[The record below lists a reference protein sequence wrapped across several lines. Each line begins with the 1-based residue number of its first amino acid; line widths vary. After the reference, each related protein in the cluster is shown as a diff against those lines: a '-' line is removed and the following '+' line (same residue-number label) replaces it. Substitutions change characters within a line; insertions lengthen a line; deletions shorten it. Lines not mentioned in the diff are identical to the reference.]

1 MPTHC
6 CQRGI
11 TSLSVRR
18 YVHPHNHP
26 VPYVNR
32 PGTYAQAVWA
42 LHSHTTDCAID
53 ALEDHLNGVI
63 PGRMADNAPRSWL
76 KVTPLA
82 GPELGMVGHVQQSA
96 ISVSVKG
103 WSAGGLRRGLEY
115 FAALCDHEDS
125 DSDAD
130 GESETDDEGTCAA
143 R

>member
-1 MPTHC
+1 
-6 CQRGI
+6 
-11 TSLSVRR
+11 
-18 YVHPHNHP
+18 
-26 VPYVNR
+26 
-32 PGTYAQAVWA
+32 
-42 LHSHTTDCAID
+42 
-53 ALEDHLNGVI
+53 
-63 PGRMADNAPRSWL
+63 
-76 KVTPLA
+76 
-82 GPELGMVGHVQQSA
+82 MVGHVQQSA